1 LLRVSERARSL
12 FKKPFGSR
20 WIFDVELIA
29 RYLRTYGNRDGLY
42 EMPLRRWSDVGQ
54 SKVEW
59 RDFMRAGAEMAAIY
73 RTYGIKRDFNTLLR
87 VITTPFL
94 RYVGA
99 GGVGTLCHYMLLTLL
114 VSGFGVGPSLASVA
128 GAILG
133 ASVNYF
139 LNYHFTFAC
148 DMAHRVTLPRF
159 ALVAGMSVVLNG
171 AGMWFATSKLG
182 LHYFVAQLGCT
193 GLVLAIGY
201 LINAAWTFRSHRATS
216 LPSRSQWREGGRS
229 VSPQQHPGQR

>member
-1 LLRVSERARSL
+1 
-12 FKKPFGSR
+12 
-20 WIFDVELIA
+20 
-29 RYLRTYGNRDGLY
+29 
-42 EMPLRRWSDVGQ
+42 MPLRRWTDVGE
-54 SKVEW
+54 SKVQW

-73 RTYGIKRDFNTLLR
+73 RAYGIKRDFNTLLR
-87 VITTPFL
+87 VTTTPFL

-99 GGVGTLCHYMLLTLL
+99 GGVGTLCHYMLLALL

-133 ASVNYF
+133 ASVNYL

-148 DMAHRVTLPRF
+148 DMAHRVTVPRF
-159 ALVAGMSVVLNG
+159 ALVAAMSVALNG
-171 AGMWFATSKLG
+171 VGMWLATSKLG
-182 LHYFVAQLGCT
+182 LHYFIAQLGCT

-201 LINAAWTFRSHRATS
+201 LINAAWTFRSHRAAPRPS
-216 LPSRSQWREGGRS
+216 LSRWQETGRS